1 MKKITKKVSSKIKKG
16 KIIVIDGIDGSGKKT
31 QTELLVKTLQKAIKT
46 KDSRNKNTKKLYKKY
61 NGVVRID
68 FPQYEKNFFGK
79 FLKNALTQEE
89 FSFLKVHPKIASVI
103 YAADRWETL
112 KVLNNYLD
120 KNYIIVLDRYI
131 SSNQIHQGGKVKD
144 EIQRQE
150 FMLWLSEMEHK
161 IFNLPKPNLILYLSL
176 KFETSRKLVE
186 ERAKKNNESADLVEK
201 DLEYQKNSRE
211 SALKLST
218 ELKNMKVIECDD
230 NNEHIKSR
238 EEIAENIFKLV
249 SKII

>member
-1 MKKITKKVSSKIKKG
+1 MKKAKNNTKKVNKG

-31 QTELLVKTLQKAIKT
+31 QTELLVKTLQKEIK
-46 KDSRNKNTKKLYKKY
+46 NKNNKKLFKKY
-61 NGVVRID
+61 TGVVRID

-79 FLKNALTQEE
+79 FLKDALTQEE

-112 KVLNNYLD
+112 KLLNNYLE
-120 KNYIIVLDRYI
+120 KGYLIVLDRYI
-131 SSNQIHQGGKVKD
+131 SSNQIHQGGKIKD
-144 EIQRQE
+144 EIKRQE

-211 SALKLST
+211 SAIKLAN
-218 ELKNMKVIECDD
+218 ELKNMKMIECDSED
-230 NNEHIKSR
+230 NHIKSR
-238 EEIAENIFKLV
+238 EEIQENVLKFV